1 MSAPCSSALTGLLV
15 LLFLSPLA
23 TGQIRDP
30 GDDGDAWLALLD
42 KRIDAARDLEGL
54 SFRFRPRL
62 HAPGQPDDTVSAGF
76 LVRYCWRAGGGDRV
90 DFLDLEGKEL
100 PAPDTAE
107 AQKVI
112 AKQREAY
119 LLVARQLAG
128 TVRGQTLAAQ
138 FETYQKRV
146 LRRDMAEG
154 EEVRLLLIAPESSAI
169 ENVVLHLDRRGLPW
183 KRVKTMRNGDRATF
197 HPTYEERDGRF
208 LLTSLKRET
217 EPAGGAVAGITMAWT
232 FGYQRVQGRLLPNRV
247 EVLGPNL
254 PAYRRG
260 ATELLELRTGD
271 RVPAFEA
278 MPEPQTTST
287 TPTTGG

>member
-119 LLVARQLAG
+119 LLV
-128 TVRGQTLAAQ
+128 AQ